1 MTHKTL
7 FNPFPG
13 KNNFSFPQ
21 SLVSVCKVVF
31 SVCHNKRPPMIHY
44 IIEDLYIL
52 HNSLSQQFL
61 FFTEDCFYCC
71 ACRAVTIFCSCCLNL
86 SSVLCYTFGSFRSTE
101 YFCSCIGLCE
111 CDLSIGIISSSI
123 SAMNFFVYSACLSV
137 PTTAWCCNQLF
148 CYNIL

>member
-71 ACRAVTIFCSCCLNL
+71 ACRAVTIFCSCCVSVILSIKLKNRLCKPCLAFFLQNFECPRHFHNAPLLNL
-86 SSVLCYTFGSFRSTE
+86 YHCLYIWIIKFFRQ
-101 YFCSCIGLCE
+101 I
-111 CDLSIGIISSSI
+111 LSD
-123 SAMNFFVYSACLSV
+123 FD
-137 PTTAWCCNQLF
+137 P
-148 CYNIL
+148 